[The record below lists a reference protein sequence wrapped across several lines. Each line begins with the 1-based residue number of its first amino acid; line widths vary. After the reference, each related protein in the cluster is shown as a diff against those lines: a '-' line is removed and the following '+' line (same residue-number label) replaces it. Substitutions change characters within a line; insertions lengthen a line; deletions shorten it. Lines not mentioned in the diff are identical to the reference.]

1 MLEPAMLTAFGF
13 KPAPRWVGASG
24 RAGLRARAAL
34 IRFAFAPRRRS
45 KLGMMPQNRTYPG
58 YPDGYSPSDLGAP
71 PPPTDLDERW
81 LKR

>member
-24 RAGLRARAAL
+24 RAGLRARAAV
-34 IRFAFAPRRRS
+34 IRVAFPARRQS
-45 KLGMMPQNRTYPG
+45 KLGVMPHNRTYPG
-58 YPDGYSPSDLGAP
+58 YPAGYSPADLGAP
-71 PPPTDLDERW
+71 PPPADLEERW